1 MRKKNSQNPSRRTF
15 LHILLGLPFGM
26 SAVKKVYG
34 HKREKRKLL
43 LNVFS
48 VAGYQFY
55 DDDTVEHRLK
65 AGELLTLKADPD
77 NPYDEFAVEI
87 LTANGIKL
95 GYVPKSDNKAISRL
109 LRQGANVEAR
119 IEKVDLEAVSW
130 QRMKVGLS
138 LIL

>member
-1 MRKKNSQNPSRRTF
+1 MRKKNSQNPSRKTF

-87 LTANGIKL
+87 ETTDGAKL
-95 GYVPKSDNKAISRL
+95 GFVPKSDNKAISRL
-109 LRQGANVEAR
+109 LRQGGELEGR
-119 IEKVDLEAVSW
+119 IEKVDLEEVSW
-130 QRMKVGLS
+130 QRMKVGVRLVV
-138 LIL
+138 